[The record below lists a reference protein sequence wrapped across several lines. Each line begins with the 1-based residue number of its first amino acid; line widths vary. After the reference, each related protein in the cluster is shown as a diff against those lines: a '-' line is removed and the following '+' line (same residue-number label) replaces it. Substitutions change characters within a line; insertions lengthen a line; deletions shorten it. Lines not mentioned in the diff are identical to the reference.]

1 MRLSQLRS
9 FDAVAAAGGFTAAAR
24 SLGVRQPTVSE
35 QVSALEAEYGV
46 ALVDRRD
53 GKVAITPLGERLHEI
68 SGPLFALEA
77 EARRLLESAHRLEGV
92 ELHLAAD
99 APVHA
104 VPLIARLRGRVPEAH
119 VRLGSGNAAELLQR
133 LRTGAEDVIIA
144 AGIPDADDL
153 ASVVV
158 DRQSLV
164 AVVHVDNPL
173 AQQKSVGLRR
183 LLNEQ
188 LVLREKGS
196 ASRAALEEAATSV
209 RDEPLDATLVVDT
222 REGAL
227 AAVAAGLG
235 VAVIAENELLDDPRL
250 VMVDIRDPS
259 IPIEE
264 RMICRASE
272 RDTAI
277 CAALFDLVPGR

>member
-9 FDAVAAAGGFTAAAR
+9 FDAVAATGGFTAAAR

-35 QVSALEAEYGV
+35 QVSGLESEYGV
-46 ALVDRRD
+46 TLVDRRD
-53 GKVAITPLGERLHEI
+53 GKTLLTPLGERLREI
-68 SGPLFALEA
+68 SLPLFALEA
-77 EARRLLESAHRLEGV
+77 EARRVLESAHRLDGI
-92 ELHLAAD
+92 ELRLGAD

-104 VPLIARLRGRVPEAH
+104 VPLIAGLRERLPDAR

-133 LRTGAEDVIIA
+133 LRSGDEDVIIA
-144 AGIPDADDL
+144 AGIPHADDL
-153 ASVVV
+153 VSVVV

-173 AQQKSVGLRR
+173 AHQKSVGLRR
-183 LLNEQ
+183 LLPEH
-188 LVLREKGS
+188 LVLREQGS
-196 ASRAALEEAATSV
+196 ASRAALEAAAASVQDEA
-209 RDEPLDATLVVDT
+209 LDATLVVDT

-250 VMVDIRDPS
+250 VMVDIRDPA

-272 RDTAI
+272 QDSAI
-277 CAALFDLVPGR
+277 CAALFDLVAEH

>member
-1 MRLSQLRS
+1 MHTVQP
-9 FDAVAAAGGFTAAAR
+9 DGAIGFAR
-24 SLGVRQPTVSE
+24 TPDE
-35 QVSALEAEYGV
+35 IEAE
-46 ALVDRRD
+46 RD
-53 GKVAITPLGERLHEI
+53 GAGQ
-68 SGPLFALEA
+68 
-77 EARRLLESAHRLEGV
+77 RRLVGPV
-92 ELHLAAD
+92 ELTIVL
-99 APVHA
+99 PTFNERGNVE
-104 VPLIARLRGRVPEAH
+104 PLIARLRGLVPEAH

-133 LRTGAEDVIIA
+133 LRTCAEDVIIA

-164 AVVHVDNPL
+164 AVVHVHNPL

-196 ASRAALEEAATSV
+196 ASRAALEEAAASV

>member
-9 FDAVAAAGGFTAAAR
+9 FDAAAAAGGFTAAAR

-53 GKVAITPLGERLHEI
+53 GKVAITPLGECLHEI

-77 EARRLLESAHRLEGV
+77 EARRLLQSAHRLDGV
-92 ELHLAAD
+92 ELRLAAD

-104 VPLIARLRGRVPEAH
+104 VPLIARLRGQVPEAH

-250 VMVDIRDPS
+250 VIVDIRDPS